1 MAGVKQKKQP
11 GKADAGEANGQ
22 ANGTVPPLAE
32 TGSSEPAQSPARRR
46 PAARQRLKRERLTEQ
61 LERIATLAS
70 DRSIARRN
78 KLLAR
83 TLATKPAGEKRL
95 KHGAALLAE
104 SLGLADTVAVPADR
118 WALSEAVAWGV
129 AWLTKSGG
137 SDAEAGHLLE
147 QTAQHA
153 ETAVELIEQ
162 GDLTAAPFVLTL
174 AGLFADVESC
184 QPLGEAA
191 RTGVEEQIER
201 FVGAEGGL
209 RLDDSAEMLRNVCTW
224 VRCRE
229 AIVSVGAQDLAQDVL
244 RKFDLAVAFA
254 VRLLGNN
261 ARPIT
266 EIGPG
271 PRYGVDPLVRAASQG
286 RKKLAATMLAMTE
299 GRETSGRHRWSEK
312 GLLSGSLFD
321 EQAGVAVL
329 RSGWKRGAVRVL
341 VSFQAEVPHLEIQAG
356 TSSVVAGPWELA
368 LERGG
373 EPLSLT
379 SSWSRSWW
387 EADDDAVYFEI
398 SADVAG
404 GWRIDRSVLLLRE
417 EQVVLLGDALVRP
430 DAGYKDQPQELASPL
445 TLQSTV
451 TVPATLALEPCA
463 ETREVYGV
471 DLKPRMLALPLG
483 LGEWRQRDDQG
494 SLESTGQHLALRQT
508 AQVSRLYAPL
518 WIDLNARRLKR
529 LRERPA
535 EEQVTWR
542 QLTVADTREILSAD
556 QAAGFRVQAGLEQ
569 WLVYRSLDEAR
580 NRSVLGCNLSCEFL
594 AGRLLEDGEVDR
606 AIEVTC
612 D

>member
-22 ANGTVPPLAE
+22 ANGTVPLLAE

-70 DRSIARRN
+70 DRSIARRI

-95 KHGAALLAE
+95 KHGAALLGE

-261 ARPIT
+261 ARPII

-271 PRYGVDPLVRAASQG
+271 PRCGVDPLVRAASQG

-341 VSFQAEVPHLEIQAG
+341 VSFQSEVPHLEIQAG

-451 TVPATLALEPCA
+451 MVPATLALEPCA

-556 QAAGFRVQAGLEQ
+556 QAAGFRVQAGLKQ